1 MKGAWFV
8 LTNLREA
15 FRDRAMLRRIVHL
28 AWPTVME
35 EMLYAMVGY
44 ADTAQV
50 GALGARA
57 SAAVGLTSTTVWLLR
72 APAFAASMGVL
83 SCISISLGAKNR
95 ERARTAA
102 MQAVILTLAIGLL
115 LTALT
120 LSISG
125 ALPRWLGGDPEIRHD
140 ASVYFAITCIP
151 FLFRTATTV
160 FGSVLRATGN
170 TKTPMQI
177 TALMNVSNILL
188 NFLFIFPARQV
199 TLAGLSFRM
208 WGFGWGVM
216 GAAVATAISF
226 TLGGVL
232 MTLAVWQ
239 EPILALKGQ
248 PIRYDGE
255 VMAQCIR
262 VGAPLCGQHLISGFG
277 HVVFTS
283 LIARLGTVPMAAHTI
298 AMNAEEAFYIPG
310 YGMQAAAATLA
321 GFSAGEKNEKKLR
334 QYTAAIMAIA
344 ACVMTVLGSL
354 LFFFPHVLM
363 GLFTRDPEVI
373 RMGAGALR
381 VVAVSEPFFAILIIL
396 DGVFNGIGD
405 TKMPFVFSAI
415 TMWGVRI
422 LGTFICVNVFH
433 LGLSAVWMCM
443 VGDNVSRCGLMLSR
457 YLSGRWKKQLHFD
470 APENG

>member
-1 MKGAWFV
+1 M
-8 LTNLREA
+8 LNNLRDA
-15 FRDRAMLRRIVHL
+15 FRDRALLGRIVHL
-28 AWPTVME
+28 AWPTVTE
-35 EMLYAMVGY
+35 ELLYALVSY

-50 GALGARA
+50 GALGAQA

-72 APAFAASMGVL
+72 APVFAASMGVL
-83 SCISISLGAKNR
+83 SCISISLGAKNK
-95 ERARTAA
+95 ERAQAAA
-102 MQAVILTLAIGLL
+102 MQAVILTLVIGLS

-125 ALPRWLGGDPEIRHD
+125 ALPRWLGGSEEIRHD
-140 ASVYFAITCIP
+140 ASIYFAITCIP
-151 FLFRTATTV
+151 FFFRTATSV

-177 TALMNVSNILL
+177 TALMNACNILL
-188 NFLFIFPARQV
+188 NALFIFPARQV
-199 TLAGLSFRM
+199 TVGGFSFYM
-208 WGFGWGVM
+208 WGAGWGVM
-216 GAAVATAISF
+216 GAAIATAISF

-232 MTLAVWQ
+232 MTLSVWNT
-239 EPILALKGQ
+239 PSLGLKGQ
-248 PIRYDGE
+248 RIRYDGD
-255 VMAQCIR
+255 VMRQCIR

-283 LIARLGTVPMAAHTI
+283 LIARLGTVPMAAHAI
-298 AMNAEEAFYIPG
+298 AINAEEAFYIPG

-321 GFSAGEKNEKKLR
+321 GFSVGEKNEKKLR

-344 ACVMTVLGSL
+344 AGIMTALGAL
-354 LFFFPHVLM
+354 LFCFPHVLM
-363 GLFTRDPEVI
+363 GLFTRDAEVI

-381 VVAVSEPFFAILIIL
+381 IVAVSEPFFAILIIL

-405 TKMPFVFSAI
+405 TRMPFVFSAI

-422 LGTFICVNVFH
+422 LGTYICVTHLH

-443 VGDNVSRCGLMLSR
+443 VGDNVSRCGLMLAR
-457 YLSGRWKKQLHFD
+457 YLSGRWKRGLELDTPNQS
-470 APENG
+470 